1 MIAESGICLARDIS
15 HDAVGGGFWTTASAM
30 GEQLIGR
37 LQDKAGSSSQSSS
50 PTWWASRASRSVR
63 GRKPLTRL

>member
-30 GEQLIGR
+30 GEKLISR
-37 LQDKAGSSSQSSS
+37 LQARAG
-50 PTWWASRASRSVR
+50 
-63 GRKPLTRL
+63 LTFTLENAQA